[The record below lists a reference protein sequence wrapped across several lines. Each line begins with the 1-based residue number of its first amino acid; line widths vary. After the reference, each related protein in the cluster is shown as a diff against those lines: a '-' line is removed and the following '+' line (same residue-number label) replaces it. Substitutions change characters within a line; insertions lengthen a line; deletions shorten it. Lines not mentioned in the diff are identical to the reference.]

1 MQTALHYLP
10 TCAFVCLC
18 SHQADFIQGLLKKIL
33 NNSRI
38 CDFGASIYIVELEIK
53 DTTDTARCAS
63 YLDLYLKID
72 SDCRLRTKLY
82 NKRNDFDF
90 PIVNFPFIS
99 SNISTAHAYGIF
111 ISQLIRYFREYGSHH
126 DLLEETEPSSPS
138 AKSEKASNDKVCVT
152 PL

>member
-1 MQTALHYLP
+1 MP
-10 TCAFVCLC
+10 TCAFVRTRQT
-18 SHQADFIQGLLKKIL
+18 SYRDFSRKKKIL

-38 CDFGASIYIVELEIK
+38 GDFGVSIYIVELEIK
-53 DTTDTARCAS
+53 DTTNTVRCAS
-63 YLDLYLKID
+63 YLDLHLKID

-99 SNISTAHAYGIF
+99 GNISAAHVYGIF
-111 ISQLIRYFREYGSHH
+111 ISQLILYFRVYGFHH
-126 DLLEETEPSSPS
+126 DLLEETEPISPS
-138 AKSEKASNDKVCVT
+138 AKSEKDSNDKVCVI